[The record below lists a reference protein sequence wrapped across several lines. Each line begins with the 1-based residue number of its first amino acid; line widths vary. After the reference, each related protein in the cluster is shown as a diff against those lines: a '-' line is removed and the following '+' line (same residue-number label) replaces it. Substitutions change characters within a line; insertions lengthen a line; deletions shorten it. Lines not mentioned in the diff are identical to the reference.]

1 MHVCARVYVCLHV
14 RVCMCVPCGGR
25 GGWCLTALPLQ
36 VRWAM
41 RWGNGVGRVKPQ
53 ERGRRWVRGPGTSW
67 PPSVSGCEGTARLVA
82 GRAAAQPRG
91 AGAHGPAGAEEAV
104 GTAGG
109 AWGLPG
115 AGESRSA
122 LPLRVAAAHRDV
134 LGRRRHRF
142 LREELTLAWSP
153 VAVGPRGAAWLWDVD
168 GGGNDVLPWNHTP
181 FPKAALLSAPGSG
194 LSAAVLSALV
204 LPDLTRWGWR
214 PWAPVW
220 FSNLFAHCGDR
231 LRPLHDREEV
241 SVPP

>member
-1 MHVCARVYVCLHV
+1 M
-14 RVCMCVPCGGR
+14 
-25 GGWCLTALPLQ
+25 
-36 VRWAM
+36 
-41 RWGNGVGRVKPQ
+41 
-53 ERGRRWVRGPGTSW
+53 
-67 PPSVSGCEGTARLVA
+67 
-82 GRAAAQPRG
+82 
-91 AGAHGPAGAEEAV
+91 

-134 LGRRRHRF
+134 LGRQRHRF

-153 VAVGPRGAAWLWDVD
+153 VAVRPRGAAWLWDVD
-168 GGGNDVLPWNHTP
+168 GGGSDVLPWNHTP
-181 FPKAALLSAPGSG
+181 FPKAALPSAPGSG
-194 LSAAVLSALV
+194 LSAAVPSALV
-204 LPDLTRWGWR
+204 LPDLTRRGWR

-241 SVPP
+241 SVPPKRGMRREKPGITILAHRVLLRWNKEGCGGGFRDPAEACT